1 MVKINVIDYIVITC
15 NLKNDR
21 LQITYNYMK
30 KCNRLQLITITPCL
44 ITTNIVNSNPA
55 QASCIQYNVMKI
67 VSDLRQLRDFLRVIR
82 FPQPIQLT
90 TTI

>member
-1 MVKINVIDYIVITC
+1 MVKMNVIDYIVITC

-21 LQITYNYMK
+21 LQ
-30 KCNRLQLITITPCL
+30 TITWKNVIDYSWLRLPPCL
-44 ITTNIVNSNPA
+44 ITTNTVNSNPA

-67 VSDLRQLRDFLRVIR
+67 VSDLRQVRDFLRVIR